1 MSHVYEQDY
10 ILRIIQQMGVMLR
23 AMIAG
28 IREHRPDDVRQTSRE
43 ALTLLLGVP
52 PELTDS
58 LTPDGLITLMS
69 VGGVFEAKRGLLAAE
84 VFVRRAQADAMSG
97 LVESAAADT
106 ARARRLLAEVVEC
119 GDAPDIETACALLA
133 ELDSGAPTAA
143 CS

>member
-1 MSHVYEQDY
+1 MYEQDY

-28 IREHRPDDVRQTSRE
+28 IREQRPDDVRATSRE

-58 LTPDGLITLMS
+58 LTPEGLITLMS

-97 LVESAAADT
+97 LTESAAADA
-106 ARARRLLAEVVEC
+106 ARALRLLAEVEVR
-119 GDAPDIETACALLA
+119 GDDADAESARALLA
-133 ELDSGAPTAA
+133 ELGRRGGTGEAS
-143 CS
+143 